1 MDLVISG
8 EINDWRVK
16 EVAAFLKKC
25 LAGKANEYSI
35 TLNSHGGDEGCGRAI
50 AGMIHK
56 FNSDADDVHWSIN
69 TIGFG
74 DIQSAAVIIFAAGKK
89 RYLSKFA
96 TIMVHESTTE
106 IEGNAT
112 AMKKNAKQME
122 ADEKFWCDRMQDLT
136 GTDSKIWLKLHE
148 DETYLRPEEALKL
161 NLATE
166 LI

>member
-1 MDLVISG
+1 MELVISG

-16 EVAAFLKKC
+16 EVAKFLNKC
-25 LAGKANEYSI
+25 AASPDNSHTI
-35 TLNSHGGDEGCGRAI
+35 IINSHGGDEGCGRAI
-50 AGMIHK
+50 AGMITTFHAICK
-56 FNSDADDVHWSIN
+56 TTSII
-69 TIGFG
+69 TEGYG
-74 DIQSAAVIIFAAGKK
+74 DIQSAAVIVFAAGK
-89 RYLSKFA
+89 RRLLSKFA

-136 GTDSKIWLKLHE
+136 DTDSKIWLKLHE